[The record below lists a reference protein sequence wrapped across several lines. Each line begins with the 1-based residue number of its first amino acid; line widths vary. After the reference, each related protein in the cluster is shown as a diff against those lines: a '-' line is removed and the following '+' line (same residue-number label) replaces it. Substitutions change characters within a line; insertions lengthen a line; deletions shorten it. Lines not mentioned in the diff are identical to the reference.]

1 MATTLSIRER
11 FKSAPVAWISKKI
24 HRVTRSAL
32 GAEAIALSGTVDRLL
47 WIRLLWERLSNPEV
61 EWGKPEEVLAKARQ
75 AALVTD
81 CKSASDLLTRTAL
94 PQCEEHRTTIECL
107 LIRERLRANCA
118 VRWVTSNAQLADC
131 LTKSMDSTSLRE
143 CLKSGQYCLFDE
155 NRVLQERS
163 DKRQRAK

>member
-47 WIRLLWERLSNPEV
+47 WIRLLWDWLSNSEV
-61 EWGKPEEVLAKARQ
+61 GWGKPEEVLAKARQ

-81 CKSASDLLTRTAL
+81 CKSAYDLLTRTAL
-94 PQCEEHRTTIECL
+94 RTT
-107 LIRERLRANCA
+107 
-118 VRWVTSNAQLADC
+118 VRRTSNHHRMPPNSR
-131 LTKSMDSTSLRE
+131 KTSGKLCGE
-143 CLKSGQYCLFDE
+143 VGNFKCPAGGLSHEKHGQYKFEREFEKRSVLF
-155 NRVLQERS
+155 V
-163 DKRQRAK
+163 